1 MAMLVGTV
9 VLWLAAISRVVA
21 SIRRPDPA
29 RISMTVGA
37 VCIAIAFTLTVSVAG
52 VAFDELV
59 GWPNAAE
66 LVQHLVFAVATFATL
81 RFLHLLRLGAIP
93 RRSNVLQI
101 TACAVVCLV
110 MIGLFAA
117 IPLREQ
123 TATNFAVEYA
133 DTLTAV
139 AYRGVFYSYLVYCL
153 VGIIVI
159 CRRNMLQAAA
169 AQRDSGVSH
178 ESTATAVSLAFIAA
192 GSALAILASA
202 AGLLTMV
209 VLHVTGEEV
218 RPLVLVNSGGI
229 ALAAL
234 FAGIGVLAPVP
245 VEGFLRW
252 RRARQTSA
260 HLTPLWSGL
269 TQAVPDV
276 VLPVPATRSP
286 VARAELASTRQRI
299 EIADA
304 LHRVRIKHDHAAA
317 IRHCSDPPTA
327 LGHTL
332 RNPAAWAA
340 TGSAGVI
347 AAELLTEP
355 RDSDLHQILT
365 VAAAYGTS

>member
-1 MAMLVGTV
+1 MAVLVGTV

-29 RISMTVGA
+29 RISMTVAA
-37 VCIAIAFTLTVSVAG
+37 VCIAIAFTLTVSIAG
-52 VAFDELV
+52 AAFDDLV
-59 GWPNAAE
+59 GWPNAGE
-66 LVQHLVFAVATFATL
+66 LVQHLFFAVATYATL

-101 TACAVVCLV
+101 TVCAVVCLV
-110 MIGLFAA
+110 MIGLFTA
-117 IPLREQ
+117 IPQREQ
-123 TATNFAVEYA
+123 TATNFTVEYA
-133 DTLTAV
+133 DTLAAV
-139 AYRGVFYSYLVYCL
+139 AYRGVFYGYLVYCL

-159 CRRNMLQAAA
+159 CRRNMCQATA
-169 AQRDSGVSH
+169 AQRGSGVSH

-192 GSALAILASA
+192 GAAMAILASA
-202 AGLLTMV
+202 AGLSTMV
-209 VLHVTGEEV
+209 VMHLTGQEV
-218 RPLVLVNSGGI
+218 QLLVLLNAGGI

-245 VEGFLRW
+245 VESFLRW
-252 RRARQTSA
+252 RRARLTSA
-260 HLTPLWSGL
+260 HLSPLWSGL
-269 TQAVPDV
+269 TRAVPDV

-304 LHRVRIKHDHAAA
+304 LHRVRIRHEHAAA
-317 IRHCSDPPTA
+317 IRHCADPPTA

-332 RNPAAWAA
+332 RDPAAWVA

-347 AAELLTEP
+347 AADLLTEP
-355 RDSDLHQILT
+355 KDSDLQQILT

>member
-1 MAMLVGTV
+1 MALLGTI

-29 RISMTVGA
+29 RISMTVAA
-37 VCIAIAFTLTVSVAG
+37 VCIAVAFTLIGSIAG

-59 GWPNAAE
+59 GLPNVAE
-66 LVQHLVFAVATFATL
+66 LVQHLFFAVATFATL

-93 RRSNVLQI
+93 RRSNVLQV
-101 TACAVVCLV
+101 AVCATVCLV
-110 MIGLFAA
+110 MVGLFGA
-117 IPLREQ
+117 IPLRDH
-123 TATNFAVEYA
+123 TASNFAVEYA
-133 DTLTAV
+133 VALAAV

-159 CRRNMLQAAA
+159 CRRNMVQAAA
-169 AQRDSGVSH
+169 AHRGSGVSH
-178 ESTATAVSLAFIAA
+178 ESTATAVSLAAIAI
-192 GSALAILASA
+192 GSALAILASV

-209 VLHVTGEEV
+209 LRHLSGEEV
-218 RPLVLVNSGGI
+218 PFLVTVNSVSV

-260 HLTPLWSGL
+260 QLSPLWSGL
-269 TQAVPDV
+269 TRAVPDV

-286 VARAELASTRQRI
+286 IARAELASTRQRI

-304 LHRVRIKHDHAAA
+304 LHRVRISHEHAAA
-317 IRHCSDPPTA
+317 IRYCSDPPSA
-327 LGHTL
+327 LGRTL
-332 RNPAAWAA
+332 RDPAAWAA
-340 TGSAGVI
+340 TGSGGVI
-347 AAELLTEP
+347 AAELLTAP
-355 RDSDLHQILT
+355 RDTDLHQILT